1 MMKLISY
8 IIIYEMKYLYV
19 IVCYYCKC
27 PQALKVSFFFI
38 SQVFTFVKLI
48 MGAYNI
54 FYNLYVM

>member
-8 IIIYEMKYLYV
+8 IVIYEMKYLYV
-19 IVCYYCKC
+19 IIVNAHKL
-27 PQALKVSFFFI
+27 LKFHFFFI
-38 SQVFTFVKLI
+38 SQVFTFAKLI